1 MIRLPSDTA
10 SHASGR
16 ESLSN
21 ATVTGPFWGSTPS
34 EYTVYLAT
42 GSTVLQQIYEPVL
55 HNANEVPTLH
65 EDSFEMY
72 RDGRDVSVQDVN
84 VTRWIIH
91 FVILRSFTFCLS
103 TSFVLK

>member
-1 MIRLPSDTA
+1 MIRLPSDAA
-10 SHASGR
+10 SHASGK
-16 ESLSN
+16 ESLTC
-21 ATVTGPFWGSTPS
+21 APVTGPFWGSTPS

-55 HNANEVPTLH
+55 HNANEVSTLH

-72 RDGRDVSVQDVN
+72 RDGRDVN